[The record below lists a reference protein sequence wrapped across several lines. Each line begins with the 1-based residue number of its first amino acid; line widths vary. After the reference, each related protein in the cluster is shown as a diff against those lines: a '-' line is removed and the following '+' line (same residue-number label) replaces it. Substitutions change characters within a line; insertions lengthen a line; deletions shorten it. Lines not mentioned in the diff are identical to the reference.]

1 MSWSGLHTGTHYS
14 ACPFTIRLPLSVTLS
29 LLSLS
34 WFPTFY
40 HRESLFRVVPATIYL
55 TYSPTLTFR
64 PRPCSWSSYLGLSSR
79 PLRLPFPIMLP
90 HRSLA
95 SAFPTHSP
103 HACRSG
109 HLPPSFLSPLSLP
122 ILSPCPSPGWISP
135 RCLSSLFL
143 RRSYIFWCIFWCLYC
158 PSPYQSVCTKMYG
171 YFWER
176 IHYPLQLPSSTVV
189 GVGVNSCVP
198 SEGEYTLSCDAW

>member
-1 MSWSGLHTGTHYS
+1 MSISLQYS
-14 ACPFTIRLPLSVTLS
+14 PFASSLPLFPCFHCPVPQPFILESRYFVWSRLQYTEHIPPPLPFAHAHALRPLTL
-29 LLSLS
+29 
-34 WFPTFY
+34 
-40 HRESLFRVVPATIYL
+40 V
-55 TYSPTLTFR
+55 
-64 PRPCSWSSYLGLSSR
+64 WSSRL
-79 PLRLPFPIMLP
+79 LRLPFPIMLP

-109 HLPPSFLSPLSLP
+109 QLPPSFLSPLELP

-143 RRSYIFWCIFWCLYC
+143 RRSYIFWCIFWCLYY

-171 YFWER
+171 HFWER